1 MLIQKMRCPRG
12 CENAVFSESVK
23 FLQAVPSNLLLEG
36 NKTPTTEQVKVYTC
50 NCCGNT
56 FETKEKSDGKLVL

>member
-12 CENAVFSESVK
+12 CENAIFSESVK
-23 FLQAVPSNLLLEG
+23 VLQAIPSNLLLEG
-36 NKTPTTEQVKVYTC
+36 QSPTIEQVKVYTC